1 MERREKS
8 FEEHLAALESIPSE
22 KLIRLASKV
31 RPQIAEMGLP
41 LRGSATVMEI
51 TSGKDRK
58 VIAKFDK
65 DEIKDINSRD
75 LDEEVKVVEAS
86 FRAYDRDTG
95 MGKFDLPLDNLRRLT
110 FSVPPGDR
118 TVLRSKILDAIN
130 EDAVKTTVRF
140 FKDKSGAL
148 TSAIIQDIG
157 ADTGGGGEDDGDD
170 N

>member
-1 MERREKS
+1 M
-8 FEEHLAALESIPSE
+8 
-22 KLIRLASKV
+22 
-31 RPQIAEMGLP
+31 
-41 LRGSATVMEI
+41 MEI